1 LNRLCIVFEQGIITV
16 SIAKS
21 ARHCNHV
28 YLIKEHI
35 FNFVSAEQFEVVAIA
50 QGMHYTIAA
59 LYRASG
65 IMDEQGYG
73 GFHGVFIDA
82 KIVLWSKT
90 MT

>member
-1 LNRLCIVFEQGIITV
+1 
-16 SIAKS
+16 
-21 ARHCNHV
+21 
-28 YLIKEHI
+28 
-35 FNFVSAEQFEVVAIA
+35 
-50 QGMHYTIAA
+50 MHYTIAA